1 MKTIQVPAMPT
12 LLALVLVMVSVTTNP
27 LQPCP
32 SSPNCVSS
40 QAPDDHFIAPLTIS
54 GDPAIAFALLRDILG
69 QRRDTS
75 VIAADDRLIQVEFTT
90 TLGFVDD
97 ALFVLDP
104 ENRVIHIRSAS
115 RSGYWDFGKNRRRVE
130 EIRTQYLYSL

>member
-1 MKTIQVPAMPT
+1 MPT
-12 LLALVLVMVSVTTNP
+12 LLVLLLVMVSFTTNS

-40 QAPDDHFIAPLTIS
+40 QAPGDHFIAPLTIS
-54 GDPAIAFALLRDILG
+54 GDPAVAFALLRDILG

-75 VIAADDRLIQVEFTT
+75 VIAADDRLIQVEFTS